1 MMAFAKA
8 PIGEDVEYVASVIR
22 LCHADLRTAIDEE
35 LVQHRAC
42 NGDVTGYSDTE
53 LLARVSETIGF
64 HRGLAWIRA
73 LITEPA

>member
-1 MMAFAKA
+1 M
-8 PIGEDVEYVASVIR
+8 GVGSQRLSDDVDYVASVIR

-35 LVQHRAC
+35 LREHRAC
-42 NGDVTGYSDTE
+42 NGDVTGYSEDE

-64 HRGLAWIRA
+64 HRGLAWMRS